1 MVPRQRLTRGW
12 LDEHKHRVRDL
23 LRDHGRGR
31 RGRHAG
37 AELMTKTV
45 YVHIGLPKTGTSY
58 LQQCLRH
65 NRDDLTAIGWHLP
78 GHRSRDQ
85 RHAVW
90 DLLGRRIQGSAQRQV
105 AGAWQRLVDEI
116 ASSPAEHCIVSEEFL
131 VHARPAH
138 VRQVTRALSPRE
150 LHVVVTVRDLGRVM
164 SSMWQQNTAKAR
176 TVRWSE
182 FVSAV
187 RDPEHGPATSGVA
200 FWLRYDLARVLDT
213 WGVAV
218 PPERIHIV
226 TVPPAGTGPEVLWA
240 RFCSATGM
248 DAGALRAVDSTVH
261 PAVDAVQAETLRR
274 LNSRLGGRL
283 SEQDYLF
290 MMSNVLRPSL
300 RGSTDGSG
308 IAFPPDHREWLMR
321 RCEDVVQVVQGK
333 PYHVV
338 GDVDDLRSKA
348 EVLEGENPDDVADAA
363 VAATAMTL
371 LAATL
376 EHYAAT
382 RSTAQRRG
390 SSRPAVTSLGSRMSS
405 FTRSLSHQSKVR
417 ALELADHNRLVARL
431 ASAYL
436 RRSSASKS

>member
-1 MVPRQRLTRGW
+1 
-12 LDEHKHRVRDL
+12 
-23 LRDHGRGR
+23 
-31 RGRHAG
+31 
-37 AELMTKTV
+37 MTKTV
-45 YVHIGLPKTGTSY
+45 YAHIGLPKTGTSY

-65 NRDDLTAIGWHLP
+65 NRDDLAAIGWHLP
-78 GHRSRDQ
+78 GAGSRDQ

-90 DLLGRRIQGSAQRQV
+90 DLLGRRIQGSAQGHV

-116 ASSPAEHCIVSEEFL
+116 ATSPAEHCIVSEEFL
-131 VHARPAH
+131 VHARPAQ
-138 VRQVTRALSPRE
+138 VRRIARAISPRE

-213 WGVAV
+213 WETAV

-226 TVPPAGTGPEVLWA
+226 TVPPTGAEPDLLWT

-248 DAGALRAVDSTVH
+248 DASALRAVDSTVH

-290 MMSNVLRPSL
+290 MVSSVLRPSL
-300 RGSTDGSG
+300 RGSPPGSG
-308 IAFPPDHREWLMR
+308 IAFPPEHREWLVQ
-321 RCEDVVQVVQGK
+321 RCEDVVRVVQAK
-333 PYHVV
+333 AYHLL

-348 EVLEGENPDDVADAA
+348 DVLEGENPDDVAEGA
-363 VAATAMTL
+363 VAETAMTL
-371 LAATL
+371 LAAAV
-376 EHYAAT
+376 EYGAAARPT
-382 RSTAQRRG
+382 PQRGG
-390 SSRPAVTSLGSRMSS
+390 SSRPAVTSVGSRLSS
-405 FTRSLSHQSKVR
+405 FARSLSHQTKVR
-417 ALELADHNRLVARL
+417 ALELADRNKLVARA
-431 ASAYL
+431 ASAYV
-436 RRSSASKS
+436 RRSSAWKS

>member
-1 MVPRQRLTRGW
+1 MSTTHPPSTSSATMAAAS
-12 LDEHKHRVRDL
+12 
-23 LRDHGRGR
+23 GR
-31 RGRHAG
+31 REE

-45 YVHIGLPKTGTSY
+45 YAHIGLPKTGTSY

-78 GHRSRDQ
+78 GPRSRDQ

-116 ASSPAEHCIVSEEFL
+116 ATSPAQHCIVSEEFL

-138 VRQVTRALSPRE
+138 IRRIARAMSPRE

-213 WGVAV
+213 WGIAV
-218 PPERIHIV
+218 PPERIHVV
-226 TVPPAGTGPEVLWA
+226 TVPPAGAEPHLLWE

-248 DAGALRAVDSTVH
+248 DANGLRAVDSTVH

-274 LNSRLGGRL
+274 LNSRLAGRL

-290 MMSNVLRPSL
+290 MVSSVWRPSL
-300 RGSTDGSG
+300 RGSTNGSG
-308 IAFPPDHREWLMR
+308 IAFPPEHREWLMQ
-321 RCEDVVQVVQGK
+321 RCEGVVEVVQGK
-333 PYHVV
+333 PYHLV

-348 EVLEGENPDDVADAA
+348 DVLEGENPDEVSEAA
-363 VAATAMTL
+363 VAKTTMTL
-371 LAATL
+371 LAATA
-376 EHYAAT
+376 EHYAAA
-382 RSTAQRRG
+382 RLMPQRKG
-390 SSRPAVTSLGSRMSS
+390 SGRPAVTGLSSRMSS
-405 FTRSLSHQSKVR
+405 FSRSFRHQTKVR
-417 ALELADHNRLVARL
+417 ALELADRNRLVARV

-436 RRSSASKS
+436 RRSSASKP